1 MLINQLAK
9 GMTGGAED
17 QEEEGSEEVG
27 PSLSLAIQE
36 VYNLTKINPLTISA
50 LLLV

>member
-1 MLINQLAK
+1 
-9 GMTGGAED
+9 MTGGAED

-36 VYNLTKINPLTISA
+36 VYYLAKINPSLFQHCYMCISISS
-50 LLLV
+50 LIK